1 MASIHHNKRGWTV
14 RWDVG
19 RTKDGKRATSS
30 KTFKTEHEAIA
41 HKVHVERLKIGT
53 GKESLEARWLRWI
66 EDRLAVGKITEKTA
80 VGYREKATAWG
91 NLIGPKPYKQITTAD
106 IDRALA
112 QLCRGETPSGRIP
125 SPRTIHHYQVCLKT
139 FFTHMWKKGE
149 IERPPTLG
157 MEMVTASNR
166 TKRAPTL
173 DELQAIIAEADQ
185 SKAIHGLMGFILR
198 LAAHTGLRRGELFG
212 LRWQDV
218 DLNAGRITV
227 RQAASQPKGKASTIF
242 KTPKTEAGLRSI
254 SIEPATVDLLRKHM
268 VEVRQWQL
276 AAGSAWANND
286 LVLCDPV
293 GQVLN
298 MSDVSKLAGKI
309 RDRARVSRDVLPIH
323 GTRHYNISQMAKLT
337 KDYAAIQRRA
347 GHASYESTNRYITT
361 DEEQD
366 RNLAGAALKG
376 LL

>member
-14 RWDVG
+14 RWELG
-19 RTKDGKRATSS
+19 RNKDGKRSTSS
-30 KTFKTEHEAIA
+30 KTFKTEPEAIA
-41 HKVHVERLKIGT
+41 HKLYVERLKIGT
-53 GKESLEARWLRWI
+53 GKESLEARWMRWI

-80 VGYREKATAWG
+80 VGYREKCRGWG

-112 QLCRGETPSGRIP
+112 QLCRGETPTGRIP

-166 TKRAPTL
+166 TKRAPTI
-173 DELQAIIAEADQ
+173 DELQAIITEADQ
-185 SKAIHGLMGFILR
+185 SKAIYGLMGFILR

-218 DLNAGRITV
+218 DFNAGRITI
-227 RQAASQPKGKASTIF
+227 RQAATQPTGKKSTTF
-242 KTPKTEAGLRSI
+242 KEPKTEAGHRTI
-254 SIEPATVDLLRKHM
+254 SIEPATVDLLRKHKVM
-268 VEVRQWQL
+268 VRQWQL
-276 AAGSAWANND
+276 AAGSVWANND
-286 LVLCDPV
+286 LVLCDPA

-298 MSDVSKLAGKI
+298 MSDVSKIAGKI
-309 RDRARVSRDVLPIH
+309 RDKSGVSRDVLPIH
-323 GTRHYNISQMAKLT
+323 GTRHYNITQMAKLT

-366 RNLAGAALKG
+366 RDLAEAALRG
-376 LL
+376 LI

>member
-1 MASIHHNKRGWTV
+1 MASVHHNKRGWTV

-19 RTKDGKRATSS
+19 RNRDGKRSTSS

-41 HKVHVERLKIGT
+41 HKVHVERLKVGT

-66 EDRLAVGKITEKTA
+66 EDRLSVGKITEKTA
-80 VGYREKATAWG
+80 VGYREKATGWG
-91 NLIGPKPYKQITTAD
+91 NLIGPKPYKQITTAN

-112 QLCRGETPSGRIP
+112 QLCRGETPSGRVP
-125 SPRTIHHYQVCLKT
+125 SPRTVHHYQVCLKT
-139 FFTHMWKKGE
+139 FFTHMYRKGE

-173 DELQAIIAEADQ
+173 DELQLIITEAD
-185 SKAIHGLMGFILR
+185 SSTYIHGLMGFILR

-218 DLNAGRITV
+218 DLVAGRVVV
-227 RQAASQPKGKASTIF
+227 RQAATQPNGKASTTF
-242 KTPKTEAGLRSI
+242 KSPKTEAGRRSI
-254 SIEPATVDLLRKHM
+254 SIEPATVELLVKHRLK
-268 VEVRQWQL
+268 VRQWQL
-276 AAGSAWANND
+276 KVGSAWANND

-309 RDRARVSRDVLPIH
+309 RDRAGVPREVLPIH

-337 KDYAAIQRRA
+337 KDYTAIQRRA

-376 LL
+376 LM